1 MAKLDKDYFQ
11 IEEGMKQNEVKDIL
25 SDDEE
30 VLVNLKPNRKVYL
43 LESIFKGLPVV
54 LIWLAADTF
63 AITMIASTGTNYEPW
78 LIAFFI
84 FFFALH
90 LIPVWIYI
98 YSIIK
103 VIVSYKNLEYVFTD
117 KRIIVRSGLI
127 GIDFKYVYYYEI
139 NSVTVNVGLFDRM
152 FKVGDII
159 IKSNNQVVKVND
171 ISYPYKYS
179 NKIQEIVRDLKADMA
194 FPNDLRPNENHG
206 YNTKYKK

>member
-11 IEEGMKQNEVKDIL
+11 IEEGMKQNEIKDIL

-63 AITMIASTGTNYEPW
+63 AITMIASTGTMYEPW

-194 FPNDLRPNENHG
+194 FPNDLRPSENHG

>member
-1 MAKLDKDYFQ
+1 MAKIDKDYFQ
-11 IEEGMKQNEVKDIL
+11 IEEGMKQNEIKDIL

-43 LESIFKGLPVV
+43 LESIFKGLPIV

-63 AITMIASTGTNYEPW
+63 AITMIASNGANYESW

-103 VIVSYKNLEYVFTD
+103 VIISYKNLEYVFTD

-194 FPNDLRPNENHG
+194 FPNDLRPSENHG

>member
-1 MAKLDKDYFQ
+1 MAKIDKDYFQ
-11 IEEGMKQNEVKDIL
+11 IEEGMKQNEIKDIL

-43 LESIFKGLPVV
+43 LESIFKGLPIV

-63 AITMIASTGTNYEPW
+63 AITMIASNGTMYEPW

-84 FFFALH
+84 FFLALH

-159 IKSNNQVVKVND
+159 IKSNNQVVTVND

-179 NKIQEIVRDLKADMA
+179 NKIQEIVRDLKADMLY
-194 FPNDLRPNENHG
+194 PNDLRPGENHG
-206 YNTKYKK
+206 YNTKYTG

>member
-11 IEEGMKQNEVKDIL
+11 IEEGMKQNEIKDIL

-63 AITMIASTGTNYEPW
+63 AITMIASTGTMYEPW

>member
-11 IEEGMKQNEVKDIL
+11 IEEGMKQNEIKDIL

-63 AITMIASTGTNYEPW
+63 AITMIASTGTMYEPW

-179 NKIQEIVRDLKADMA
+179 DKIQEIVRDLKADMA

>member
-11 IEEGMKQNEVKDIL
+11 IEEGMKQNEIKDIL

-63 AITMIASTGTNYEPW
+63 AITMIASTGTIYEPW

-179 NKIQEIVRDLKADMA
+179 DKIQEIVRDLKADMA

>member
-11 IEEGMKQNEVKDIL
+11 IEEGMKQNEIKDIL

-43 LESIFKGLPVV
+43 LESIFKGLPIV

-63 AITMIASTGTNYEPW
+63 AITMIASNGTMYEPW

-159 IKSNNQVVKVND
+159 IKSNNQVVTVND

>member
-11 IEEGMKQNEVKDIL
+11 IEEGMKQNEIKDIL
-25 SDDEE
+25 SEDEE

-63 AITMIASTGTNYEPW
+63 AITMIASTGTMYEPW

>member
-11 IEEGMKQNEVKDIL
+11 IEEGMKQNEIKDIL

-43 LESIFKGLPVV
+43 LESIFKGLPIV

-63 AITMIASTGTNYEPW
+63 AITMIASNGTMYEPW

>member
-11 IEEGMKQNEVKDIL
+11 IEEGMKQNEIKDIL

-43 LESIFKGLPVV
+43 LESIFKGLPIV

-63 AITMIASTGTNYEPW
+63 AITMIASNGANYEPW

-159 IKSNNQVVKVND
+159 IKSNNQVVTVND